1 MRKKSITRA
10 RRLIAEV
17 VEVWDGPEVSYH
29 VVREIKSSPF
39 KIIKQRT
46 IKDLK

>member
-1 MRKKSITRA
+1 MRKKSIIRA

-17 VEVWDGPEVSYH
+17 VEVWDGSKVSYH

-39 KIIKQRT
+39 KIIKRRT
-46 IKDLK
+46 MEDLK